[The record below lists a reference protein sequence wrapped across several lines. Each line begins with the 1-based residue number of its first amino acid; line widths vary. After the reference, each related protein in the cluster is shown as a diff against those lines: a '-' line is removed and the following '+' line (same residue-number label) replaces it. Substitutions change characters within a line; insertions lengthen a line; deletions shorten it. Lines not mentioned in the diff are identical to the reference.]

1 MTLGLNEESRDRG
14 KEYAGR
20 LHLLEK
26 NEDRRQMGEIGF
38 LGVSTSQ
45 IDRGSRSGRLVGSPS
60 SRKIFMVKVGGR
72 SVAQSRGKT
81 N

>member
-38 LGVSTSQ
+38 LGVSTSLL
-45 IDRGSRSGRLVGSPS
+45 IVAVALVGWLAHL
-60 SRKIFMVKVGGR
+60 
-72 SVAQSRGKT
+72 VAERYSW
-81 N
+81 